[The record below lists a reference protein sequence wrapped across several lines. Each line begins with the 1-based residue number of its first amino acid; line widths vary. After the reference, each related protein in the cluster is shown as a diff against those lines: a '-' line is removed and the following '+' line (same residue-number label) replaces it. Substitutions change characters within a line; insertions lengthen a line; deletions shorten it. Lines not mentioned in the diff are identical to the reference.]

1 MTEAKHLVLPTLMHR
16 LHDSSQMSA
25 CVLGGGERFT
35 AHMHILTCKRDKL
48 LCHWPTLTVTQDMI
62 SFRFVF

>member
-25 CVLGGGERFT
+25 CVLGGEIHGTHANET
-35 AHMHILTCKRDKL
+35 NYCVIGQ
-48 LCHWPTLTVTQDMI
+48 LTVTQDMI

>member
-25 CVLGGGERFT
+25 CVLGGEIHGTHANETNYCVIGQLSR
-35 AHMHILTCKRDKL
+35 
-48 LCHWPTLTVTQDMI
+48 
-62 SFRFVF
+62 